1 MVPFTEFDLD
11 WFINNHLDKKLFDYF
26 RTHVNKK
33 EVLDIVNEFTGAV
46 VEEDL
51 QNPIN
56 VILACDFVKHYVL
69 YNTISSVKITNDCF
83 SSTGKHEKSYIL
95 TKDNDGNI
103 INNMA
108 YNFHVRHIYEDYAF
122 REIEIREGYTK
133 CNFTIYVYKGGIVT
147 GDAYRFKN
155 IKVYGELYDIP
166 KIITIPAS
174 ILMFYK
180 EDGVQDSIFIVDHR
194 EPALAKLL
202 DTYEM
207 NHFVDIDIKNRKF
220 SLRKYEKIKNGK

>member
-1 MVPFTEFDLD
+1 MFTKFDLD
-11 WFINNHLDKKLFDYF
+11 WFIDNHLDKKCLDYF
-26 RTHVNKK
+26 RTHIDKK
-33 EVLDIVNEFTGAV
+33 EVLNAIDGFMDSVGI
-46 VEEDL
+46 EDL

-56 VILACDFVKHYVL
+56 IITACDFIKHYVI
-69 YNTISSVKITNDCF
+69 YNTISSVKISNDYF
-83 SSTGKHEKSYIL
+83 SSTGEHKSSYIL

-103 INNMA
+103 INHIA
-108 YNFHVRHIYEDYAF
+108 YNFHVRHIYQDFAA
-122 REIEIREGYTK
+122 REIEMNEGYTK
-133 CNFTIYVYKGGIVT
+133 CNFPIYVYKGGIIT
-147 GDAYRFKN
+147 GDVYTFKN

-174 ILMFYK
+174 TLMFEK
-180 EDGVQDSIFIVDHR
+180 EDGKTDSIFIVDHR

-207 NHFVDIDIKNRKF
+207 NHFIDTDINNRKF